1 MRQRLL
7 TAPERT
13 ELWRAGLP
21 ERLSSLRLLI
31 AMTRGGLAVR
41 HRDLARRLTPLQRQL
56 QELARQAAC
65 EEIDLPLVEWLDV
78 LGDGLM
84 TVQQQLADCAAQALA
99 RGLPTDRTSNLA
111 LRDLATLLREASCH
125 WRALLEFLRGAA

>member
-1 MRQRLL
+1 MSARVL

-13 ELWRAGLP
+13 ELWRASLP
-21 ERLSSLRLLI
+21 DRLGGIRLLI
-31 AMTRGGLAVR
+31 AMTRGGLAAR
-41 HRDLARRLTPLQRQL
+41 HRDLARRLAPLQRQL
-56 QELARQAAC
+56 QQLARQAAP
-65 EEIDLPLVEWLDV
+65 EELEMPLAQWLDI

-84 TVQQQLADCAAQALA
+84 TIQQELADCAAQAVS

-111 LRDLATLLREASCH
+111 LRDLATLLREASDR